1 DFVLKRAR
9 RTASTTFESLLLN
22 NGTSLAMADSPL
34 SLLNAV
40 MAAAFTFGF
49 VSLIARVIAGTAAT
63 VPDWPRNANTSAFT
77 AGVPDA
83 RILVRAGVVF
93 SRFNLPSDASAL
105 ALNFAFALCTAWVS
119 SFKTASPLTA
129 ASTLNAAAL
138 VCSCLVVL
146 AAAYR
151 LLADFSANAG
161 SFSARRVR
169 Y

>member
-83 RILVRAGVVF
+83 RILVGQALF
-93 SRFNLPSDASAL
+93 SRGLIYRA
-105 ALNFAFALCTAWVS
+105 
-119 SFKTASPLTA
+119 
-129 ASTLNAAAL
+129 TL
-138 VCSCLVVL
+138 V
-146 AAAYR
+146 R
-151 LLADFSANAG
+151 LLLTSRLDFAQLG
-161 SFSARRVR
+161 
-169 Y
+169 